1 LIICIIG
8 PTCSGKSKLA
18 EDISQYFDAPIINFD
33 AFQVYKE
40 MNIGTAKPSQ
50 EELATG
56 RYFLYDF
63 REINQPY
70 DVAQYQNDARILI
83 NKFKNQNL
91 IFVGGTGL
99 YLKATLYDYKFKK
112 EDPMPKDYL
121 CDDCNEE
128 LFYKLL
134 KIDPIDAKKIGKNN
148 RKRLLRA
155 IFIYNTQKE
164 SKSEINQNGK
174 DKLLYKDIRFI
185 GLDISREILYQNI
198 DSRVDCM
205 INKGLKNEVIDLFA
219 KYGKDERALQAI
231 GYKEFNNDL
240 LDSKRIDLIKQNT
253 RNYAKRQMTFFR
265 HQFNDVHWFN
275 SLVGAT
281 EYAKS
286 LK

>member
-18 EDISQYFDAPIINFD
+18 EVISQFFEAPIINFD

-40 MNIGTAKPSQ
+40 MNIGTAKPSK
-50 EELATG
+50 EELLSG

-63 REINQPY
+63 RDIDEPY
-70 DVAQYQNDARILI
+70 DVAQYQSDARKMIE
-83 NKFKNQNL
+83 KFKDRNL

-99 YLKATLYDYKFKK
+99 YLKAALYDYKFEK

-121 CDDCNEE
+121 CQKTNEE
-128 LFYKLL
+128 LFKELIE
-134 KIDPIDAKKIGKNN
+134 IDPIDANKIGINN
-148 RKRLLRA
+148 RKRLIRA
-155 IFIYNTQKE
+155 LFVYNTHKE

-174 DKLLYKDIRFI
+174 DNLLYKDVHFI
-185 GLDISREILYQNI
+185 GLDIARDVLYKNI
-198 DSRVDCM
+198 NLRVDAM
-205 INKGLKNEVIDLFA
+205 INNGLEEEANALFI
-219 KYGKDERALQAI
+219 KYGKENRALQAI
-231 GYKEFNNDL
+231 GYKEFNNGLEDQM
-240 LDSKRIDLIKQNT
+240 RIDLIKQNT

-275 SLVGAT
+275 SLEEAT
-281 EYAKS
+281 QYAKN

>member
-18 EDISQYFDAPIINFD
+18 EVISQFFEAPIINFD

-40 MNIGTAKPSQ
+40 MNIGTAKPSK
-50 EELATG
+50 EELLSG

-63 REINQPY
+63 RDIDEPY
-70 DVAQYQNDARILI
+70 DVAQYQSDARKMIE
-83 NKFKNQNL
+83 KFKGRNL

-99 YLKATLYDYKFKK
+99 YLKAVLYDYKFEK

-121 CDDCNEE
+121 CQKTNEE
-128 LFYKLL
+128 LFKELIE
-134 KIDPIDAKKIGKNN
+134 IDPIDANKIGINN
-148 RKRLLRA
+148 RKRLIRA
-155 IFIYNTQKE
+155 LFVYNTHKE

-174 DKLLYKDIRFI
+174 DNLLYKDVHFI
-185 GLDISREILYQNI
+185 GLDIARDVLYKNI
-198 DSRVDCM
+198 NLRVDAM
-205 INKGLKNEVIDLFA
+205 INNGLEEEANALFI
-219 KYGKDERALQAI
+219 KYGKENRALQAI
-231 GYKEFNNDL
+231 GYKEFNNELEDQM
-240 LDSKRIDLIKQNT
+240 RIDLIKQNT

-275 SLVGAT
+275 SLEEAT
-281 EYAKS
+281 QYAKN

>member
-18 EDISQYFDAPIINFD
+18 EVISQFFEAPIINFD

-40 MNIGTAKPSQ
+40 MNIGTAKPSK
-50 EELATG
+50 EELLSG

-63 REINQPY
+63 RDIDEPY
-70 DVAQYQNDARILI
+70 DVAQYQSDARKMIE
-83 NKFKNQNL
+83 KFKGRNL

-99 YLKATLYDYKFKK
+99 YLKAALYDYKFEK

-121 CDDCNEE
+121 CQKTNEE
-128 LFYKLL
+128 LFKELIE
-134 KIDPIDAKKIGKNN
+134 IDPIDANKIGINN
-148 RKRLLRA
+148 RKRLIRA
-155 IFIYNTQKE
+155 LFVYNTHKE

-174 DKLLYKDIRFI
+174 DNLLYKDVHFI
-185 GLDISREILYQNI
+185 GLDIARDVLYKNI
-198 DSRVDCM
+198 NLRVDAM
-205 INKGLKNEVIDLFA
+205 INNGLEEEANALFI
-219 KYGKDERALQAI
+219 KYGKENRALQAI
-231 GYKEFNNDL
+231 GYKEFNNELEDQM
-240 LDSKRIDLIKQNT
+240 RIDLIKQNT

-275 SLVGAT
+275 SLEEAT
-281 EYAKS
+281 QYAKN

>member
-18 EDISQYFDAPIINFD
+18 EVISQFFEAPIINFD

-40 MNIGTAKPSQ
+40 MNIGTAKPSK
-50 EELATG
+50 EELLSG

-63 REINQPY
+63 RDIDEPY
-70 DVAQYQNDARILI
+70 DVAQYQSDARKMIE
-83 NKFKNQNL
+83 KFKGRNL

-99 YLKATLYDYKFKK
+99 YLKAALYDYKFEK

-121 CDDCNEE
+121 CQKTNEE
-128 LFYKLL
+128 LFKELIE
-134 KIDPIDAKKIGKNN
+134 IDPIDADKIGINN
-148 RKRLLRA
+148 RKRLIRA
-155 IFIYNTQKE
+155 LFVYNTHKE

-174 DKLLYKDIRFI
+174 DNLLYKDVHFI
-185 GLDISREILYQNI
+185 GLDIARDVLYKNI
-198 DSRVDCM
+198 NLRVDAM
-205 INKGLKNEVIDLFA
+205 INNGLEEEANALFI
-219 KYGKDERALQAI
+219 KYGKENRALQAI
-231 GYKEFNNDL
+231 GYKEFNNELEDQM
-240 LDSKRIDLIKQNT
+240 RIDLIKQNT

-275 SLVGAT
+275 SLEEAT
-281 EYAKS
+281 QYAKN